1 MIAHFARRAA
11 SAILLLL
18 IAAGPQP
25 GRAADDWG
33 HKLPNT
39 PTQFIFGYGSL
50 IDTASRDATAG
61 KPTPAIPVRVS
72 AAFGYVRAWVDRCRC
87 GFTALGLRRPHPG
100 ESAATINGVIYPA
113 DGTDMSAFDAREQGY
128 RRVFVPP
135 SMIEGVSWERLP
147 ETGTIWV
154 YVPVGPGGQPGVGLP
169 VASAAYPL
177 LQSYID
183 LVLRGGLEYGSDFAR
198 EIIATTRDWST
209 FWLNDRALP
218 RRPWVFNK
226 DYRTIDHLL
235 SQTEPA
241 ADDMENRLFPEP
253 FAARNLVPQSARR

>member
-1 MIAHFARRAA
+1 MISPFARRTAG
-11 SAILLLL
+11 AILLIII
-18 IAAGPQP
+18 IASPLRSP
-25 GRAADDWG
+25 AADAWG
-33 HKLPNT
+33 HKPPNI

-100 ESAATINGVIYPA
+100 ESATTINGVIYPV
-113 DGTDMSAFDAREQGY
+113 DGTDMSGFDARERGY
-128 RRVFVPP
+128 RRVLVPP
-135 SMIEGVSWERLP
+135 SMIEALSWERLP

-169 VASAAYPL
+169 AASAAYPL

-183 LVLRGGLEYGSDFAR
+183 LVLRGGLEYGSGFAR
-198 EIIATTRDWST
+198 EIIETTRDWSPY
-209 FWLNDRALP
+209 WLDDRELP

-226 DYRTIDHLL
+226 DYRAIDHLL

-241 ADDMENRLFPEP
+241 ADDIANRLFPEP
-253 FAARNLVPQSARR
+253 FAARNLMPQSDRR